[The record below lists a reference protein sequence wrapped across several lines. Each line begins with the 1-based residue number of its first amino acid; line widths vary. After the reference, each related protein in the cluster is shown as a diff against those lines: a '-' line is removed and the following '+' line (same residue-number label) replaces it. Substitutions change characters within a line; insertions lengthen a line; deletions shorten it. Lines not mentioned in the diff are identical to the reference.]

1 MEKEP
6 SSPFQKSKFYSSI
19 KKIRKTRDQNLA
31 VLCIFDGRL

>member
-6 SSPFQKSKFYSSI
+6 SSPSQKLNFYSSI

-31 VLCIFDGRL
+31 VLCIFDGHL